1 MGRSY
6 KGYRTWKAY
15 ISKDRDNLGRNMSL
29 RSGLYN
35 IAIVVI
41 YVTLEASCDIFNIFW
56 IQRNVLICE

>member
-15 ISKDRDNLGRNMSL
+15 ISKDRDDLGRNISL

-41 YVTLEASCDIFNIFW
+41 KIILEAGCDIFNIFW
-56 IQRNVLICE
+56 IQGNVLIRE